1 MIRSRLARIVA
12 TLGPASRGKIVALAR
27 AGADVFRLNFSH
39 GGRADHEA
47 AAAEVR
53 AAEAVVGRPLGLLA
67 DLQGPKLRLGGF
79 VDGRAELATG
89 ARFLLDMNPALGD
102 AARAPMPHP
111 EIFAALEPGALI
123 LIDDGRLRLEVRR
136 CGPDFAE
143 TVVLVGG
150 PVSNRK
156 GVNVPS
162 VVLPLSP
169 ITEKDYI
176 DLAAALDIGVDWVAL
191 SFVQQA
197 ADMALLRK
205 LLAGRAAAMAKIEKP
220 AALDRLEEI
229 LDYCD
234 GVMVAR
240 GDLGVELAPEDV
252 PSAQKRILRAA
263 RRRGVP
269 AIVATQMLD
278 SMVHSPAPTR
288 AEASDVANAVYE
300 GADAMML
307 SAESAAGQYPLE
319 AVAMMSRII
328 ERVEKDPL
336 WPGLM
341 DAEHAQAED
350 ADVDALSA
358 AAKRAADAIRPGCLV
373 AYTSG
378 GATARRLARERPLQ
392 RVLALTPSLDVAR
405 RLALGWGMEPR
416 VMGQPIDLDDMTSR
430 AADVAVQIGLAA
442 PGQRLI
448 ILAGVPFGTPGAT
461 NLLRLAYAPRDP
473 GGKA

>member
-1 MIRSRLARIVA
+1 MIRSRSARIVA
-12 TLGPASRGKIVALAR
+12 TLGPASRGKVEALAR

-39 GGRADHEA
+39 GSRSDHEA
-47 AAAEVR
+47 SAAEVR
-53 AAEAVVGRPLGLLA
+53 AAEAAIGRPLSLLA
-67 DLQGPKLRLGGF
+67 DLQGPKLRLGAFAQGQAQL
-79 VDGRAELATG
+79 VAGQ
-89 ARFLLDMNPALGD
+89 RFRLDLDPTPGD
-102 AARAPMPHP
+102 CARAPLLHP
-111 EIFAALEPGALI
+111 EIFAALKPGAPL
-123 LIDDGRLRLEVRR
+123 LIDDGRVRLIVRD
-136 CGPDFAE
+136 CGADFAHAE
-143 TVVLVGG
+143 VTLAGI
-150 PVSNRK
+150 VSNRK

-169 ITEKDYI
+169 ITEKDYA
-176 DLAAALDIGVDWVAL
+176 DLAAAMEIGVDWVAL
-191 SFVQQA
+191 SFVQNA
-197 ADMALLRK
+197 ADMALLKR
-205 LLAGRAAAMAKIEKP
+205 LLEGRAAALAKIEKP

-240 GDLGVELAPEDV
+240 GDLGVELDPEEV
-252 PSAQKRILRAA
+252 PVAQKRILRAA
-263 RRRGVP
+263 RRRGAPV
-269 AIVATQMLD
+269 IVATQMLD
-278 SMVHSPAPTR
+278 SMVNAPTPTR

-300 GADAMML
+300 GADALML
-307 SAESAAGQYPLE
+307 SAESAAGQFPVE
-319 AVAMMSRII
+319 AVAMMARII
-328 ERVEKDPL
+328 ERVERDPL

-392 RVLALTPSLDVAR
+392 RVLALTPHLTVAR
-405 RLALGWGMEPR
+405 RLALGWGLEPR
-416 VMGQPIDLDDMTSR
+416 VMDQPLDLDDMTDK
-430 AADVAVQIGLAA
+430 AAELAVRIGLAQ

-461 NLLRLAYAPRDP
+461 NLLRLAYAPR
-473 GGKA
+473 

>member
-12 TLGPASRGKIVALAR
+12 TLGPASRGKVEALAR

-47 AAAEVR
+47 NAAEVR
-53 AAEAVVGRPLGLLA
+53 AAEAVLDRPLSLLA
-67 DLQGPKLRLGGF
+67 DLQGPKLRLGVF
-79 VDGRAELATG
+79 AEGRAVLERG
-89 ARFLLDMNPALGD
+89 ARFRLDMDPALGN
-102 AARAPMPHP
+102 AHRAPMPHS
-111 EIFAALEPGALI
+111 EIFAALKPDAPV
-123 LIDDGRLRLEVRR
+123 LIDDGRVRLRVLSSGV
-136 CGPDFAE
+136 DFAE
-143 TVVLVGG
+143 TEVVLGG
-150 PVSNRK
+150 VVSNRK
-156 GVNVPS
+156 GVNIPS
-162 VVLPLSP
+162 VVLPISA
-169 ITEKDYI
+169 ITEKDYA

-191 SFVQQA
+191 SFVQSP
-197 ADMALLRK
+197 ADMALLKR
-205 LLAGRAAAMAKIEKP
+205 LLEGRAGALAKIEKP
-220 AALDRLEEI
+220 AALERLDEI

-240 GDLGVELAPEDV
+240 GDLGVELEPEDV
-252 PSAQKRILRAA
+252 PVAQKKILRAA
-263 RRRGVP
+263 RRRGIP

-278 SMVHSPAPTR
+278 SMVSAPTPTR

-307 SAESAAGQYPLE
+307 SAESAAGQYPVE
-319 AVAMMSRII
+319 AVTMMARII

-341 DAEHAQAED
+341 DAEHADVED

-358 AAKRAADAIRPGCLV
+358 AARRAADAIRPGCLV

-392 RVLALTPSLDVAR
+392 RVLALTPFLHVAR
-405 RLALGWGMEPR
+405 RLALGWGLEPR
-416 VMGQPIDLDDMTSR
+416 VMAQPVDLDDMTNK
-430 AADVAVQIGLAA
+430 AAQMAVSIGLAQ

-461 NLLRLAYAPRDP
+461 NLLRLAYAPR
-473 GGKA
+473 